1 MSVRIFSVEHP
12 MGPAIFFSHPE
23 RRSYYFG
30 LEVSVLSCNELA
42 VPLNLG
48 LQVKF
53 ILVVYFLMIMS

>member
-1 MSVRIFSVEHP
+1 